1 MQSRQR
7 VVMTISVPS
16 DTAKEYRAIAKSK
29 GESISQFFR
38 EMFSFYKQQKLEGE
52 FYKLQQYGAKKTKGL
67 KLTEKE
73 IEKLIFEGR

>member
-38 EMFSFYKQQKLEGE
+38 EIFSFYKQQKLEDE
-52 FYKLQQYGAKKTKGL
+52 FYKLQQYGVKKAKEL

>member
-38 EMFSFYKQQKLEGE
+38 EIFSFYKQQKLEGE
-52 FYKLQQYGAKKTKGL
+52 FYKLQQYGAKKAKVL

>member
-1 MQSRQR
+1 
-7 VVMTISVPS
+7 MTISLPS
-16 DTAKEYRAIAKSK
+16 ETAKECRAIADSK

-38 EMFSFYKQQKLEGE
+38 EMFSFYKQQKLESD
-52 FYKLQQYGAKKTKGL
+52 FYKLQQYGAKKTKEL